1 MALLPM
7 MDHATQANL
16 VARSAGE
23 NIQLDSSYFVFT
35 EAFAAQ
41 VKHTPEAVA
50 LISDQGIMRYAELD
64 QASNRLARYLLEQG
78 VTTDQIIGILIE
90 RSPAMI
96 IAILATIKAG
106 AAYLPLDANYPVSR
120 LSYMLEDSRAI
131 ALVCT
136 HDCYEKLT
144 ADAVDVLFPPVW
156 KLDVASVA
164 HHIATLSGESLSPHE
179 LSSPVTADNL
189 VYVMYTSGSTGK
201 PKGVSFLHGA
211 LGNLVKWKE
220 EHLPSDT
227 PRVLQYSPIGFDASA
242 QEIASALCS
251 GASLV
256 LTDEQTRR
264 DSRALL
270 DCMHTQQVQHLF
282 APFVVLSSLAEARN
296 SFDQPGWP
304 EAVFTAGEQLQ
315 ITPEI
320 RSAFLAHPNAR
331 LHNFYGPT
339 EAHVVSNYSLPADP
353 AQWSEFP
360 PIGEPIW
367 NTQLYILDKA
377 LNLVP
382 DGIVGEL
389 YIAGVGL
396 ARGYL
401 GKPAMTAEKFI
412 ACPFTRMGA
421 RMYRTGDLARRRN
434 GQIDFMGRADEQ
446 VKLRGFRIE
455 MGEIEAALLKYF
467 DCFAQAAVLVR
478 DINGIQSLIAYL
490 VVYPEHTAPDRAV
503 LVSTLSAY
511 LPEYMVP
518 GYFLPVDKLPLEI
531 VHWRQ

>member
-1 MALLPM
+1 
-7 MDHATQANL
+7 
-16 VARSAGE
+16 
-23 NIQLDSSYFVFT
+23 
-35 EAFAAQ
+35 
-41 VKHTPEAVA
+41 
-50 LISDQGIMRYAELD
+50 
-64 QASNRLARYLLEQG
+64 
-78 VTTDQIIGILIE
+78 
-90 RSPAMI
+90 
-96 IAILATIKAG
+96 
-106 AAYLPLDANYPVSR
+106 
-120 LSYMLEDSRAI
+120 
-131 ALVCT
+131 
-136 HDCYEKLT
+136 
-144 ADAVDVLFPPVW
+144 
-156 KLDVASVA
+156 
-164 HHIATLSGESLSPHE
+164 
-179 LSSPVTADNL
+179 
-189 VYVMYTSGSTGK
+189 MYTSGSTGK

-220 EHLPSDT
+220 EHLPSNT

-270 DCMHTQQVQHLF
+270 DSMHTQQVQHLF

-296 SFDQPGWP
+296 SFNLPGWP

-320 RSAFLAHPNAR
+320 RSAFMAHPNAR

-339 EAHVVSNYSLPADP
+339 EAHVVSNYSMPADP

-367 NTQLYILDKA
+367 NTQLYILDKS

-389 YIAGVGL
+389 YIAGIGL

-401 GKPAMTAEKFI
+401 DKPAMTAEKFV
-412 ACPFTRMGA
+412 ACPFTHAGA
-421 RMYRTGDLARRRN
+421 RMYRTGDLARRRH

-467 DCFAQAAVLVR
+467 DCFAQAAVIVR

-490 VVYPEHTAPDRAV
+490 VVYPNHSAPAREV

-518 GYFLPVDKLPLEI
+518 GYFVHVDQLPLTSHGKLDRRALPLPEARTSEKTYRAPSTENETLLCQLFSEI
-531 VHWRQ
+531 TGTEVVSVDDSFFAIGGHSLLAMRLIARLRALHGSVLPLRTLFEFTTPETLAPHLDSLEDDDEPMLIRGFGRITEN